1 MSQNLIL
8 CVSKTMNSFNA
19 NIIAIFQQLHDIR
32 IQQGVPYKA
41 KAYEKAITALRN
53 YPKNIESVEEAKSIK
68 GIGTSLA
75 SKIDEILRT
84 GTLAE
89 LNNAIPVITPQQKE
103 KNKVIE
109 LFEKIERVG
118 NVTACKWYDLGYRQ
132 LSDIPM
138 SACNAGQWIGVQ
150 LYHELIQKIP
160 RSEIQYF
167 EQILHHYLDP
177 LGIQFV
183 ICGSYRRGR
192 AESGDVD
199 VLIVDKPGINA
210 ITEVLKIPVFTH
222 TLAYGDK
229 KYMGVCKIDQLHRR
243 IDLELTPTNEF
254 AYALMYF
261 TGPVEFNVLMRQ
273 QAIDLGVRL
282 NEKTLTR
289 EIITPEG
296 QKQILYYP
304 ANTEEEIF
312 ALLGIQYLTPEERDR
327 YKI

>member
-1 MSQNLIL
+1 
-8 CVSKTMNSFNA
+8 MNSFNS
-19 NIIAIFQQLHDIR
+19 NIIFIFQQLHDIR
-32 IQQGVPYKA
+32 IKQDQIFKA
-41 KAYEKAITALRN
+41 KAYEKAITVLRN
-53 YPKNIESVEEAKSIK
+53 YPKNIESGEEAKQIR
-68 GIGTSLA
+68 GIGQSLA
-75 SKIDEILRT
+75 SKIDEIVRT

-89 LNNAIPVITPQQKE
+89 LNNVIPQDEE

-118 NVTACKWYDLGYRQ
+118 NKTACKWYDLGYRQ

-138 SACNAGQWIGVQ
+138 SECNAGQWIGIQ

-177 LGIQFV
+177 LEIQFI

-192 AESGDVD
+192 AESGDID
-199 VLIVDKPGINA
+199 VLIVDKPGLNA
-210 ITEVLKIPVFTH
+210 INEVLKIPVFTH

-229 KYMGVCKIDQLHRR
+229 KYMGICKINQLHRR
-243 IDLELTPTNEF
+243 IDLESTPFHEF
-254 AYALMYF
+254 AFALMYF
-261 TGPVEFNVLMRQ
+261 TGSQGFNVLMRQ

-289 EIITPEG
+289 EIIDTNG

-304 ANTEEEIF
+304 AQTEADIF
-312 ALLGIQYLTPEERDR
+312 TLLGIQYLTPEERDR
-327 YKI
+327 Y

>member
-1 MSQNLIL
+1 
-8 CVSKTMNSFNA
+8 MNSFNA
-19 NIIAIFQQLHDIR
+19 NIISIFQQLRDIR
-32 IQQGVPYKA
+32 IQQDEPFRA
-41 KAYEKAITALRN
+41 AAYEKAIAILRK
-53 YPKNIESVEEAKSIK
+53 YPKNIESVEEAKQIR

-89 LNNAIPVITPQQKE
+89 LNNALPQDEE
-103 KNKVIE
+103 KKRVIE

-118 NVTACKWYDLGYRQ
+118 NKTACKWYDLGYRQ

-138 SACNAGQWIGVQ
+138 SECNAGQWIGIQ

-167 EQILHHYLDP
+167 EQILHYYLDP

-192 AESGDVD
+192 AESGDID
-199 VLIVDKPGINA
+199 VLIVDKPGLNA
-210 ITEVLKIPVFTH
+210 INEVLKIPVFTH

-229 KYMGVCKIDQLHRR
+229 KYMGICKINQLHRR
-243 IDLELTPTNEF
+243 IDLELVQPNEF
-254 AYALMYF
+254 AFALMYF
-261 TGPVEFNVLMRQ
+261 TGSQGFNILMRQ

-282 NEKTLTR
+282 NEKSLTR
-289 EIITPEG
+289 EIITPLG
-296 QKQILYYP
+296 QKQTLYYP
-304 ANTEEEIF
+304 AQTEAEIF
-312 ALLGIQYLTPEERDR
+312 TLLGIQYLTPEERDR
-327 YKI
+327 Y

>member
-1 MSQNLIL
+1 MITDLIFRVL
-8 CVSKTMNSFNA
+8 RSMNPYNE
-19 NIIAIFQQLHDIR
+19 NIINIFQQLHDIR
-32 IQQGVPYKA
+32 IQQGENYRA
-41 KAYEKAITALRN
+41 KAYEKAIAALRN
-53 YPKNIESVEEAKSIK
+53 YPKNIQSVEEAKSIK
-68 GIGTSLA
+68 GIGPSLA
-75 SKIDEILRT
+75 TKIDEILRT

-89 LNNAIPVITPQQKE
+89 LNNAVPIITPEQEE

-118 NVTACKWYDLGYRQ
+118 NKTACKWYDLGYRT
-132 LSDIPM
+132 LADIPE
-138 SACNAGQWIGVQ
+138 SACNTGQWIGVQ
-150 LYHELIQKIP
+150 LYHDLIQKIP

-167 EQILHHYLDP
+167 EQMLHYYLDP
-177 LGIQFV
+177 MGIQFV

-192 AESGDVD
+192 AESGDID

-210 ITEVLKIPVFTH
+210 INEVLRIPVFTH

-229 KYMGVCKIDQLHRR
+229 KYMGICKILQLHRR
-243 IDLELTPTNEF
+243 IDVELTPPNEF
-254 AYALMYF
+254 AFALMYF

-282 NEKTLTR
+282 NEKNLTR
-289 EIITPEG
+289 EIIDANG
-296 QKQILYYP
+296 QKQTLYYP

-312 ALLGIQYLTPEERDR
+312 AWLGIQYLSPEQRDR